1 MKKQFLGILAMLS
14 CFAFLGGCL
23 EDTAADKNSIPGNSI
38 TSEAPG
44 EGAVVNFK
52 AVKAILKG
60 MYDQDVYS
68 YNNVD
73 FEVTNVIPDVQG
85 TDYTLTWSVD
95 VDSVKLERNGDV
107 TKVNVD
113 EASPVDV
120 DYVLTATITAP
131 NGESDTQN
139 FRFTVKAVS
148 QYVTAT
154 ITGKPLEN
162 TPYKF
167 HLYQSSLQQDMYF
180 AGAMDG
186 YYFKTTTESSEAVDI
201 YAEYVEG
208 SETNFN
214 LYFKKDVVD
223 AASGE
228 TQKDVKHYI
237 GMRVSADGGHNNI
250 VFDTAGPVSE
260 FYWSDT
266 YKTIITMLD
275 EDRDGNKNVEFYL
288 GNYGTL
294 KTISG
299 SVASQHYGK
308 DGNNVGNLV
317 GLVDRTTVP
326 AADKVANTINT
337 LGLKNSY
344 QCDTEVDLPERG
356 AMYPEVLI
364 SWACDSELVTI
375 EGGKMTFANVTDATE
390 VVLKATVTCGDIS
403 ETKDVTITIAS
414 ALPAD
419 GSTLTI
425 PQALEIGKNLVTET
439 TQKYYISGT
448 ITGFY
453 TNGTTYG
460 NVYIKDAEG
469 NEILIYGLY
478 SEDGSVRYDKM
489 ETKPVEGDFIKVY
502 GVLTQYNG
510 TAQFKNAWLIEHVV
524 GEGGG
529 EGGGD
534 VVDPTP
540 DANSYELSFADV
552 ANRTQGDTTIQ
563 VWEQNG
569 IKVTNNKAS
578 STSNVNLNYY
588 NPVRFYKN
596 SEVIIE
602 FPGMTKLVVVSN
614 KNYSDN
620 PYVDYFT
627 QALPVGTN
635 FTVED
640 TTITIVFPAAQDSFT
655 FTCSAGQV
663 RLMSLTVYSGEVGGG
678 ETPDPELPPVEH
690 EHVFVDGKCEC
701 GAEDPNYEAP
711 VEGEWTTVV
720 PEVGKAYIFGM
731 TQGNLNN
738 TVYYLAGGMDGYYMA
753 TTTDASA
760 AIQTYIE
767 ATDGG
772 YYFYT
777 YVNDV
782 KTYINMVVSGTHI
795 NGAYEA
801 TASTVYTIDET
812 NKTLIAVVN
821 DTDYW
826 FGTRN
831 DKTYTTMGP
840 CAVSYKGFYGEFYT
854 NSNEGGETPDPELPP
869 IEHEHVFVDGKC
881 ECGEEDPNY
890 VPPHEHNYEAVVT
903 APTCTEAG
911 YTTYTCSCGDS
922 YTADEVAATGHNYVD
937 GACSVCG
944 LAEVHE
950 HNYEAVVTAPTCTAA
965 GFTTYTCACG
975 DSYTEEGEAATGHSY
990 NSVVTDPTC
999 GVAGYTTYTCSL
1011 CNDSYVADEVAAT
1024 GEHSGYA
1031 EDYKCD
1037 ACSMVVEPEADT
1049 TLTLAQAIKLADALG
1064 IGKYSTNSYYL
1075 TCEIVNIYNT
1085 QYGNANVTDA
1095 DGTDYVLY
1103 GLYKD
1108 GVRYD
1113 SLEYKPVKG
1122 DTITVYGPVGSY
1134 NATSYQMKN
1143 AEITEIVAH
1152 THDYQDVV
1160 TEPTCTAD
1168 GYTTH
1173 TCSICENTYTDSEV
1187 AATGHNY
1194 VEGTCSVCGAVEG
1207 AQPVVSPLAT
1217 FEFGANGTAA
1227 HVDGND
1233 LGTSKSYTENGYT
1246 LALTDMS
1253 KVYGVAYDAT
1263 GNSCIKLGTSSKAG
1277 SFSFTVDENVTEVI
1291 IKVAGYKANNGQ
1303 VIIND
1308 TSYTI
1313 NTTSNN
1319 GEYTEIKIDTTETKA
1334 ITLSTGSTKATY
1346 RAMINSITFVGNAQ

>member
-1 MKKQFLGILAMLS
+1 MKKQFISILAMLS
-14 CFAFLGGCL
+14 CFAFMGGCL
-23 EDTAADKNSIPGNSI
+23 KDNAADKDSTPGNSI
-38 TSEAPG
+38 TSEVPG

-186 YYFKTTTESSEAVDI
+186 YYFKTTTESSEAVDL

-223 AASGE
+223 AVSGE

-326 AADKVANTINT
+326 AADKVANTIQT
-337 LGLKNSY
+337 LGLKSSY
-344 QCDTEVDLPERG
+344 QCDTEVELPERG

-364 SWACDSELVTI
+364 SWACDNELVTI
-375 EGGKMTFANVTDATE
+375 ESGKMTFANVTDATE
-390 VVLKATVTCGDIS
+390 VVLKATVTCGDVS

-510 TAQFKNAWLIEHVV
+510 TAQFKNAWLKEHVV

-529 EGGGD
+529 NEGGD
-534 VVDPTP
+534 VEKPESAEEILKALYALADGESLTGPFTITGKITALDTYNNPTIVVEGFE
-540 DANSYELSFADV
+540 NM
-552 ANRTQGDTTIQ
+552 
-563 VWEQNG
+563 
-569 IKVTNNKAS
+569 
-578 STSNVNLNYY
+578 
-588 NPVRFYKN
+588 PVYCY
-596 SEVIIE
+596 
-602 FPGMTKLVVVSN
+602 KLVVSN
-614 KNYSDN
+614 AVGDTITVTAGSMKNYQGKYEFMDCTLVS
-620 PYVDYFT
+620 
-627 QALPVGTN
+627 
-635 FTVED
+635 
-640 TTITIVFPAAQDSFT
+640 S
-655 FTCSAGQV
+655 
-663 RLMSLTVYSGEVGGG
+663 EVGGG
-678 ETPDPELPPVEH
+678 DEGGDE
-690 EHVFVDGKCEC
+690 G
-701 GAEDPNYEAP
+701 GEDVVVP
-711 VEGEWTTVV
+711 GVV

-731 TQGNLNN
+731 TQANVNN
-738 TVYYLAGGMDGYYMA
+738 TVYYLAGGMNGYYMA
-753 TTTDASA
+753 TTEDASA
-760 AIQTYIE
+760 AIATYIE
-767 ATDGG
+767 ATEGG

-777 YVNDV
+777 YVDDV
-782 KTYINMVVSGTHI
+782 KTYINMVVSGTHV

-801 TASTVYTIDET
+801 TASTVYTIDEK
-812 NKTLIAVVN
+812 NHTLIAVVN
-821 DTDYW
+821 DAEYW
-826 FGTRN
+826 FSTRN
-831 DKTYTTMGP
+831 DNTYTTMGP
-840 CAVSYKGFYGEFYT
+840 NKVSYKGFFGVFY
-854 NSNEGGETPDPELPP
+854 ETE
-869 IEHEHVFVDGKC
+869 I
-881 ECGEEDPNY
+881 
-890 VPPHEHNYEAVVT
+890 HEHNYEAVVT

-911 YTTYTCSCGDS
+911 YTTYTCSCGDT
-922 YTADEVAATGHNYVD
+922 YTADEVAATGHSYVD

-975 DSYTEEGEAATGHSY
+975 DTYTEEGEAATGHSY

-1064 IGKYSTNSYYL
+1064 AGKYSTNSYYL

-1085 QYGNANVTDA
+1085 TYGNANVTDA

-1103 GLYKD
+1103 GLYEGD
-1108 GVRYD
+1108 TRYD

-1143 AEITEIVAH
+1143 AQIKNVVAH
-1152 THDYQDVV
+1152 EHDYQAVV

-1207 AQPVVSPLAT
+1207 AQPVVSTLAT
-1217 FEFGANGTAA
+1217 FDFGANGTT
-1227 HVDGND
+1227 HNDGQD
-1233 LGTSKSYTENGYT
+1233 LGTSKTYTVGSYS
-1246 LALTDMS
+1246 LALTGIS
-1253 KVYGVAYDAT
+1253 KVYGGAYDAK
-1263 GNSCIKLGTSSKAG
+1263 GNSCIKLGTSSVVG
-1277 SFSFTVDENVTEVI
+1277 TFTFTVPENVTEVVI
-1291 IKVAGYKANNGQ
+1291 YAAKYKAKTSKVSVNGTTYTLTNSSNDGAYD
-1303 VIIND
+1303 VI
-1308 TSYTI
+1308 TV
-1313 NTTSNN
+1313 
-1319 GEYTEIKIDTTETKA
+1319 DTTTTKT
-1334 ITLSTGSTKATY
+1334 ITFTTVSGGA
-1346 RAMINSITFVGNAQ
+1346 RAMVNTIIFNGLA

>member
-1 MKKQFLGILAMLS
+1 MKKQFISILAMLS
-14 CFAFLGGCL
+14 CFAFMGGCL
-23 EDTAADKNSIPGNSI
+23 KDNAADKDSTPGNSI
-38 TSEAPG
+38 TSEVPG
-44 EGAVVNFK
+44 EGGVVNFK

-186 YYFKTTTESSEAVDI
+186 YYFKTTTESSEAVDL

-223 AASGE
+223 AVSGE

-326 AADKVANTINT
+326 AADKVANTIQT

-344 QCDTEVDLPERG
+344 QCDTEVELPERG

-390 VVLKATVTCGDIS
+390 VVLKATVTCGDVS

-529 EGGGD
+529 NEGGD
-534 VVDPTP
+534 VEKPESAEEILKALYALADGESLTGPFTITGKITALDNYSNPTIVVEGFE
-540 DANSYELSFADV
+540 NM
-552 ANRTQGDTTIQ
+552 
-563 VWEQNG
+563 
-569 IKVTNNKAS
+569 
-578 STSNVNLNYY
+578 
-588 NPVRFYKN
+588 PVYCY
-596 SEVIIE
+596 
-602 FPGMTKLVVVSN
+602 KLVVSN
-614 KNYSDN
+614 AVGDTITVTAGSMKNYQGKYEFMDCTLVS
-620 PYVDYFT
+620 
-627 QALPVGTN
+627 
-635 FTVED
+635 
-640 TTITIVFPAAQDSFT
+640 S
-655 FTCSAGQV
+655 
-663 RLMSLTVYSGEVGGG
+663 EVGGG
-678 ETPDPELPPVEH
+678 EE
-690 EHVFVDGKCEC
+690 G
-701 GAEDPNYEAP
+701 GEDVVVP
-711 VEGEWTTVV
+711 GVV

-731 TQGNLNN
+731 TQANVNN

-753 TTTDASA
+753 TTEDASA
-760 AIQTYIE
+760 AIATYIE
-767 ATDGG
+767 ATEGG

-777 YVNDV
+777 YVDDV
-782 KTYINMVVSGTHI
+782 KTYINMVVSGTHV

-801 TASTVYTIDET
+801 TASTVYTIDEK
-812 NKTLIAVVN
+812 NHTLIAMVN

-840 CAVSYKGFYGEFYT
+840 CAVSYKGFFGVFY
-854 NSNEGGETPDPELPP
+854 ETEV
-869 IEHEHVFVDGKC
+869 HEHS
-881 ECGEEDPNY
+881 
-890 VPPHEHNYEAVVT
+890 HEAVVT

-911 YTTYTCSCGDS
+911 YTTYTCSCGDT
-922 YTADEVAATGHNYVD
+922 YTADEVEATGHSYVD

-975 DSYTEEGEAATGHSY
+975 DTYTEEGEAATGHSHEA
-990 NSVVTDPTC
+990 VVTAPTC
-999 GVAGYTTYTCSL
+999 GVAGFTTYTCA
-1011 CNDSYVADEVAAT
+1011 CGDTYTADEVAAT

-1037 ACSMVVEPEADT
+1037 ACSMAIEPEADT

-1085 QYGNANVTDA
+1085 TYGNANVTDA

-1103 GLYKD
+1103 GLYLD

-1113 SLEYKPVKG
+1113 KLTYKPVTG

-1134 NATSYQMKN
+1134 NATSYQMKD

-1160 TEPTCTAD
+1160 TEPTCTTD

-1173 TCSICENTYTDSEV
+1173 TCSICGDSYTDSEV
-1187 AATGHNY
+1187 AALGHTTDNGTCENCGKEISAENPGLTEKSYSYTMAKGDFTGNGTKALNG
-1194 VEGTCSVCGAVEG
+1194 VNWTFEGTSTYVGWDNNNGKGFQFGSGSAPNTSMSFTSESFSNVSKIVINTSGASSIVG
-1207 AQPVVSPLAT
+1207 SC
-1217 FEFGANGTAA
+1217 
-1227 HVDGND
+1227 
-1233 LGTSKSYTENGYT
+1233 
-1246 LALTDMS
+1246 
-1253 KVYGVAYDAT
+1253 KVYVGETLVDTITLTKTAT
-1263 GNSCIKLGTSSKAG
+1263 DYTIELSEALSGEIRFEYTQTSSKAIYIK
-1277 SFSFTVDENVTEVI
+1277 SIAVDYAE
-1291 IKVAGYKANNGQ
+1291 
-1303 VIIND
+1303 
-1308 TSYTI
+1308 
-1313 NTTSNN
+1313 
-1319 GEYTEIKIDTTETKA
+1319 
-1334 ITLSTGSTKATY
+1334 
-1346 RAMINSITFVGNAQ
+1346 